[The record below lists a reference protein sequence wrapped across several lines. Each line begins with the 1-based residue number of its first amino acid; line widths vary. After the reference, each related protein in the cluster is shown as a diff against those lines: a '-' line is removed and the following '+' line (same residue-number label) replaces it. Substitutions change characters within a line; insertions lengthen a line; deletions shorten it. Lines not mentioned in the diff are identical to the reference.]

1 MTSNRKARR
10 AWAAALRKHV
20 QPGAVLLVEFRHD
33 HDCAI
38 YTQTRLCS
46 CNPDRVLKDHAGRTL
61 VRVEGAGS
69 YNPLEMVEVTQ

>member
-20 QPGAVLLVEFRHD
+20 RPGAVLHVEFRHD
-33 HDCAI
+33 PDCAI

-46 CNPDRVLKDHAGRTL
+46 CDPDRVLKDHSGRTL
-61 VRVEGAGS
+61 AHVEGAGPYS
-69 YNPLEMVEVTQ
+69 PFEMVEGVQ